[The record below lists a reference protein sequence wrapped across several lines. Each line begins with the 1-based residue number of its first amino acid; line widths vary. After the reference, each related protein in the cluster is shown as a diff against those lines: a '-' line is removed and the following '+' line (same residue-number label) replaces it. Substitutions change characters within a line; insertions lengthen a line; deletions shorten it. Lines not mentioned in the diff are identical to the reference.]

1 MKILLETVGREGI
14 NEFYRLWIN
23 MPIIF
28 RIINNIWQ
36 YVLLLVYCDIYQ
48 MQAFPTNKEPKFVVD
63 FLKI

>member
-1 MKILLETVGREGI
+1 
-14 NEFYRLWIN
+14 

-28 RIINNIWQ
+28 CIINNIWQ